1 MKNKEKTSWSFRS
14 FKTNTQKLSIKDVIP
29 ENKSSEEAKNEL
41 NKIKETWKTVDGENL
56 VYRDNEYIYSFR
68 IFRTINIFVRD
79 IYNGTVTLKE
89 ADEDKSSLLV
99 EIMNFK
105 KKIKPPNPE
114 KKQKKNPDIFKNL
127 YALFDGRKR
136 VTDVFESKIFQK
148 TIKDLGFSDLT
159 CSTKVSDRMLDKVS
173 SHSNFKILT
182 LKQML
187 QRLQI
192 PIAQVKVGS
201 KSENLLN
208 ESRQIIY
215 SLYLAKEITK
225 KVHSKYNEFNKVM
238 KKNGCYIYEFWK

>member
-89 ADEDKSSLLV
+89 VDEDKSSLLV

-114 KKQKKNPDIFKNL
+114 KKQKKPR
-127 YALFDGRKR
+127 Y
-136 VTDVFESKIFQK
+136 FQK
-148 TIKDLGFSDLT
+148 LICT
-159 CSTKVSDRMLDKVS
+159 
-173 SHSNFKILT
+173 
-182 LKQML
+182 
-187 QRLQI
+187 
-192 PIAQVKVGS
+192 
-201 KSENLLN
+201 
-208 ESRQIIY
+208 
-215 SLYLAKEITK
+215 
-225 KVHSKYNEFNKVM
+225 
-238 KKNGCYIYEFWK
+238 FWW